1 MNKGELCAAVMALHE
16 NVMGAFYVRDGRLA
30 QWRMKEGLAL
40 PAPEKVAALMFQR
53 TLIHGLLKEREEYV
67 GSLQFNLSSYDQMDL
82 LHFGMKDDEDKMAIM
97 LVTIVRPYDLDDL
110 VAKVVRLLGK
120 NTAHRV

>member
-40 PAPEKVAALMFQR
+40 PAPEKVA
-53 TLIHGLLKEREEYV
+53 TGERRRSASWTAARAS
-67 GSLQFNLSSYDQMDL
+67 SLRVCSS
-82 LHFGMKDDEDKMAIM
+82 
-97 LVTIVRPYDLDDL
+97 RP
-110 VAKVVRLLGK
+110 R
-120 NTAHRV
+120 RP